1 MKKKRKKERSRAI
14 EAAGGI
20 VVRGRV
26 RPLFAVVQLRR
37 QKIWVLPKGKLNR
50 DESALAA
57 ARREAIE
64 ETGHDVEVHEF
75 LGALAYKSGGRPKTV
90 RFWRMQASSRPV
102 AKLMN
107 DVRAVRWL
115 PLSQAT
121 AKLTHEREKAF
132 LEKTGR
138 QIQRQPVAARMAR
151 ESRVRKAETRP
162 GPRSARTSAKA
173 SAFGS
178 GTKSEALRPK
188 TRTGPVKT
196 KPRAKTVNKTVN
208 KTADKTATKSHP
220 KSRTKA
226 GTKTKAE
233 AKSVG
238 PRRISAAQAKG
249 PSVRRIETS
258 RKQPRK
264 PVARLRSRPA
274 LADAGK
280 PPRNALQKLWTI
292 LGR

>member
-1 MKKKRKKERSRAI
+1 M
-14 EAAGGI
+14 
-20 VVRGRV
+20 RGRV

-102 AKLMN
+102 GKLMN

-115 PLSQAT
+115 PLPQAT
-121 AKLTHEREKAF
+121 AKLTHEREKVF

-138 QIQRQPVAARMAR
+138 QIQRQPVAARTAR
-151 ESRVRKAETRP
+151 ESRVRNEARP
-162 GPRSARTSAKA
+162 GPRSVRSSASRT
-173 SAFGS
+173 
-178 GTKSEALRPK
+178 GTKSEALPLK
-188 TRTGPVKT
+188 TRAGSGKT
-196 KPRAKTVNKTVN
+196 RPRAKTAN
-208 KTADKTATKSHP
+208 KTANKTTTKSHP

-226 GTKTKAE
+226 GAKTQTE

-238 PRRISAAQAKG
+238 PRRISAAQVRG
-249 PSVRRIETS
+249 LSLRRIETS

-280 PPRNALQKLWTI
+280 PPRNVLQKLWTI
-292 LGR
+292 LRR

>member
-1 MKKKRKKERSRAI
+1 MKNKRKKERSRAI

-26 RPLFAVVQLRR
+26 RPLFAIVQLRR

-138 QIQRQPVAARMAR
+138 QIQRQPVAARTAR
-151 ESRVRKAETRP
+151 KGSVRKAQARP
-162 GPRSARTSAKA
+162 APRSGKRSA
-173 SAFGS
+173 S
-178 GTKSEALRPK
+178 GTGTKLEALRLK
-188 TRTGPVKT
+188 TGSGPGT
-196 KPRAKTVNKTVN
+196 TRPRARTANKV
-208 KTADKTATKSHP
+208 HP
-220 KSRTKA
+220 KSSTKA
-226 GTKTKAE
+226 GAQTKAE

-238 PRRISAAQAKG
+238 ARPISAAQAKG
-249 PSVRRIETS
+249 ASKGAFKGASVRRIETS

-274 LADAGK
+274 LAHAGK
-280 PPRNALQKLWTI
+280 PRRNALQKLWTI